1 MLKLIFRL
9 FEKRFIRYLNKKNE
23 IKLTKDNLAFAFHD
37 TDGNG
42 YYKFSKELE
51 LPLCRAAKIQEYV
64 TWLVRGCSKHEYLN
78 LVEVADTALSCGLK
92 DGKGMA
98 NLGYALH
105 EMKERVKMVVHDE
118 LFYNILAV
126 QYIRNDEDPT
136 SFSNEIQQQKVEA
149 FIKLNSSGDTFF
161 LAIQESLGQ
170 FGLSNISKI
179 QLDQILN
186 ESFQDRMAKIK
197 MVNTLLVKQ

>member
-1 MLKLIFRL
+1 MSVFYRW
-9 FEKRFIRYLNKKNE
+9 FEKGFLRYLNKKNE
-23 IKLTKDNLAFAFHD
+23 IKLTKDNLAFAFYD
-37 TDGNG
+37 LDGKA

-51 LPLCRAAKIQEYV
+51 LPLCRAAKIQEFV
-64 TWLVRGCSKHEYLN
+64 TWLVRGCSKYEYLN
-78 LVEVADTALSCGLK
+78 LIEVADNALSCGLK
-92 DGKGMA
+92 DGKGIS

-126 QYIRNDEDPT
+126 QYIRGDEDT
-136 SFSNEIQQQKVEA
+136 TKFSNEIQQQKVDA
-149 FIKLNSSGDTFF
+149 FIKLNSSSDTFF

-179 QLDQILN
+179 QLDQILS
-186 ESFQDRMAKIK
+186 ESYQDRMAKIK
-197 MVNTLLVKQ
+197 MVNTLLVK